1 MRNFLD
7 SSSRASSRSRQR
19 RSRAANE
26 RRSAPRKLAVIV
38 AGVLACAEN
47 VDDFV
52 GPFRHYRMKYD
63 AVDQREN
70 GGVNTDRQRERE
82 HRYRSESWRL
92 EKLTESELQILDHET
107 FLRS

>member
-1 MRNFLD
+1 M
-7 SSSRASSRSRQR
+7 
-19 RSRAANE
+19 
-26 RRSAPRKLAVIV
+26 
-38 AGVLACAEN
+38 AGVLARAEN
-47 VDDFV
+47 VHDFV
-52 GPFRHYRMKYD
+52 GPFRHYRMKHD

-92 EKLTESELQILDHET
+92 EKLTESELEILDHET